1 MSNIEPLG
9 GRVVVSEVLLK
20 LTPKDLDQLP
30 MACKTCPSA
39 MWQIT
44 GKPDQPDKL
53 TVRNYCQAMHTFT
66 WDSKT
71 REEILDCDRLY
82 EKEDEEELED
92 EEDVPP
98 FLRQQRL
105 EQAQEQAQPVLDPAE
120 SDPDQF
126 EDELV
131 T

>member
-20 LTPKDLDQLP
+20 LTPKDLAQLP

-53 TVRNYCQAMHTFT
+53 TVRNYCHAMHTFT

-82 EKEDEEELED
+82 EKEDEEEPED
-92 EEDVPP
+92 EDDVPP

-105 EQAQEQAQPVLDPAE
+105 EQAQEQAQPVRDPAE

>member
-1 MSNIEPLG
+1 MSKIEPLG
-9 GRVVVSEVLLK
+9 GRVVISQVLLK
-20 LTPKDLDQLP
+20 LRPSDLEALP
-30 MACKTCPSA
+30 MACKTCESA

-44 GKPDQPDKL
+44 GKPDQPDNL

-82 EKEDEEELED
+82 EKEDEGEIED
-92 EEDVPP
+92 EDDVPP
-98 FLRQQRL
+98 FLRQQRQA
-105 EQAQEQAQPVLDPAE
+105 EAQERETQAPANPVEND
-120 SDPDQF
+120 SDLV
-126 EDELV
+126 DELV